1 MAEAEVGDDVFGEDP
16 TVNRLQTEV
25 AAMFGKEAAL
35 FVATG
40 VMGNQLA
47 IHAHTLPGD
56 EVIIEK
62 DSHIFNYETAAPSL
76 LSGVQLHCV
85 SGARGIMDVE
95 SIEDAIRDKDYHY
108 PRTSLVAI
116 ENTHNRAGGTIY
128 SIERIKDVAALC
140 KKHDLK
146 FHMDGAR
153 LWNAH
158 IASGVPLKEY
168 GKYVDSLTV
177 CFSKGLGAPVGS
189 MLCGDK
195 ALIEKAHKFRKVIG
209 GGMRQIGI
217 LAAAAQYAVK
227 NNLARMNEDHAKAKY
242 FSYELSKLSSFV
254 IDKESVQTN
263 IVIADSSPSK
273 KSTEE
278 ILATLKSE
286 GVLMTPMMKNRIR
299 AVFHLDVSMGET
311 EKAVSVFKKLFK

>member
-1 MAEAEVGDDVFGEDP
+1 MIDLRSDTVTKPTPEMRRIMAEAEVGDDVFGEDP

-35 FVATG
+35 FVSTG

-47 IHAHTLPGD
+47 IHGHTLPGD
-56 EVIIEK
+56 EIIVEK
-62 DSHIFNYETAAPSL
+62 DSHIFNYEAAAPSI
-76 LSGVQLHCV
+76 LSGVQLSCIA
-85 SGARGIMDVE
+85 GTRGIVDLAA
-95 SIEDAIRDKDYHY
+95 IENAIRDKDDHN

-128 SIERIKDVAALC
+128 PIERIKEISALC
-140 KKHDLK
+140 KKHGLK

-158 IASGVPLKEY
+158 VASGVSLKEY
-168 GKYVDSLTV
+168 GKHVDSFTV

-195 ALIEKAHKFRKVIG
+195 ALIENAHKFRKIMG
-209 GGMRQIGI
+209 GGMRQVGI
-217 LAAAAQYAVK
+217 LAAAAEYAIK
-227 NNLARMNEDHAKAKY
+227 NNITRMSEDHAKAKY
-242 FSYELSKLSSFV
+242 FSDEVSKLSSFV

-263 IVIADSSPSK
+263 IVIADCSPA
-273 KSTEE
+273 KS
-278 ILATLKSE
+278 
-286 GVLMTPMMKNRIR
+286 P
-299 AVFHLDVSMGET
+299 
-311 EKAVSVFKKLFK
+311 